1 MQINIPQNAEAYV
14 LGKAAA
20 AGFGDVTEYVIRLIE
35 KDGEQKASM
44 PLDAALED
52 LRKLRAELP
61 KMTSEEI
68 VQLIAEGIANTGRTA
83 T

>member
-20 AGFGDVTEYVIRLIE
+20 AGFTDVTEYVIRLIAN
-35 KDGEQKASM
+35 DGERKASI
-44 PLDAALED
+44 PLDEALED
-52 LRKLRAELP
+52 LRKLRTEVP

-68 VQLIAEGIANTGRTA
+68 VQLVAEGRQRCPQ
-83 T
+83 